1 MAVNVNMPQRQ
12 GGRGLQINPIQAR
25 GQVLQ
30 TSAPAPIKQDWS
42 AVGKSMIGLADQVQE
57 SRQKANRAKLVQSLV
72 QEDDMGEGEAF
83 NATVPQ
89 VQVDGMEGMM
99 QDSGVMGGP
108 SAPATPNASRLSQ
121 LNMPD
126 QAKAIFKEA
135 VKSGDTDTAYKIAM
149 KFALQPAKEYTLS
162 EGQVVTDAKG
172 NTIAKGTPKS
182 FAPTT
187 EKQVKAYDKKNKK
200 VVFATPSE
208 INADDNLQ
216 ANLPATGNVTD
227 AQVTPIL
234 NKLSEKKSLS
244 RQELNLYKVW
254 YADKNKISSTVDPQT
269 QQIVTT
275 KIADLSQFPDPKNI
289 QAGNADGI
297 VVAPPQIDSNMQTEA
312 PNINSG
318 MQTQP
323 NNNLNENVV
332 PQIPTNDG
340 GANNSRVSVA
350 DVEGLKKRPQSAE
363 SAGKISMASNA
374 LAADN
379 VDDIND
385 GLFEADGSIDRQVLL
400 QLKSGQIVTPK
411 AQMAYNALYRMM
423 NGRLR
428 IESGAAVPE
437 SEVQREMKAMMPS
450 LIGAMTNEKE
460 MTEFVRRALSKEIN
474 FFNTMLDKMGE
485 NKMPAYFGN
494 VATAPLETID
504 IDQLTDKQK
513 AILDQRLPRLQ

>member
-1 MAVNVNMPQRQ
+1 MAVRVNMPQRQ
-12 GGRGLQINPIQAR
+12 NISRGIQAPQIQAR
-25 GQVLQ
+25 GRQLQ
-30 TSAPAPIKQDWS
+30 AAAPAPPKQDWS
-42 AVGKSMIGLADQVQE
+42 AVGKSMMGLADEIKE

-89 VQVDGMEGMM
+89 VQADGMEGMM

-108 SAPATPNASRLSQ
+108 SAPATPKASRLSQ

-149 KFALQPAKEYTLS
+149 KFALQPAKEYKL
-162 EGQVVTDAKG
+162 GKDDVVTDATGKI
-172 NTIAKGTPKS
+172 IAQGPASTPK
-182 FAPTT
+182 P

-200 VVFATPSE
+200 VIFATPSE

-297 VVAPPQIDSNMQTEA
+297 VVAPPQINSNMQTEA
-312 PNINSG
+312 PNIDSG

-323 NNNLNENVV
+323 NNNLNENAM
-332 PQIPTNDG
+332 PQMPTNDG
-340 GANNSRVSVA
+340 GVNNSRVSVA
-350 DVEGLKKRPQSAE
+350 DVQGLKKRPQSAE
-363 SAGKISMASNA
+363 TAGKISMASNA

-485 NKMPAYFGN
+485 KKMPAYFGN